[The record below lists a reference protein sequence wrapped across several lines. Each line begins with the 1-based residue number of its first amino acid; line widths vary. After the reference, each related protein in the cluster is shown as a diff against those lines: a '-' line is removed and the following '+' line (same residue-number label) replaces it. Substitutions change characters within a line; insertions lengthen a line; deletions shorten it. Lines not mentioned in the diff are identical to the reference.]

1 MIRAPDV
8 TGALFFGTALGEYL
22 ERGEAM
28 RRVEGQIETNMSL
41 VLHDWGLYQTVKA
54 QRDCV

>member
-28 RRVEGQIETNMSL
+28 RRVEGQIETSMSL
-41 VLHDWGLYQTVKA
+41 VLHD
-54 QRDCV
+54 